1 LGYESLEVWVR
12 CPHSE
17 DAMKNYINELI
28 RINGNWEQC
37 FEITQNINEE
47 KKSTSTE
54 GGMGVAVS
62 TLYNADNE
70 AV

>member
-1 LGYESLEVWVR
+1 
-12 CPHSE
+12 
-17 DAMKNYINELI
+17 MKNYINELI

-37 FEITQNINEE
+37 FGITQNINEE

-70 AV
+70 AI